1 MRRRSPSRKKS
12 PSDRTVALPKSWQPR
27 SDVCAI
33 CGRAGRGFGWF
44 DPNGGKVTYR
54 ACSMQCV
61 DIIIRRF
68 PVIDPTEHEISALL
82 EASQP
87 AGEYIEALGRTD
99 MATWSNDEW
108 MTFLEITVTAY
119 TDALRKLADNAVPF

>member
-1 MRRRSPSRKKS
+1 
-12 PSDRTVALPKSWQPR
+12 
-27 SDVCAI
+27 VCAI

-54 ACSMQCV
+54 ACSKECV
-61 DIIIRRF
+61 ETIIRRF
-68 PVIDPTEHEISALL
+68 PMVDPTEHEIAALL

-99 MATWSNDEW
+99 MATWSHDQW
-108 MTFLEITVTAY
+108 MSFLETVVTAY
-119 TDALRKLADNAVPF
+119 ADALRKFADEKVPF